1 MQEVFEVPEASQTKI
16 TRLLDVLIVR
26 KITIHSFAQKRGV
39 NRDCIKPRMKRKILE
54 MKMLKTI
61 MKIRISLIQIW
72 YNFILV
78 MIALDMMMEMI
89 LKK

>member
-1 MQEVFEVPEASQTKI
+1 MSKI

-54 MKMLKTI
+54 IKMMKTTLEI
-61 MKIRISLIQIW
+61 VGFSNAGWPLQAVLL
-72 YNFILV
+72 Y
-78 MIALDMMMEMI
+78 
-89 LKK
+89 